1 MIPVVLAAAGAL
13 LLASPVA
20 DASPSPSPAATAAPP
35 AHGATR
41 TVGGSYSVFGDSFT
55 LAAGEERDGDVS
67 VYGGDATIDGKI
79 THDLRVYG
87 GMATVD
93 GEVGHDITV
102 LGGMVVLGPHA
113 VVGHDVTVVGGS
125 VDRDP
130 GARIGHDFTEV
141 GGGGGGGGRGLAAL
155 PQVPQVPRL
164 GGFDLG
170 FGLALSIGVV
180 LLSLLMQL
188 FLPTNVAMAR
198 DALEERP
205 FASMGFG
212 CLTIVAGLL
221 LGVLV
226 GVTVLLLPV
235 SLGIAVA
242 VGMAWLLGV
251 AAASVMVGQRLATAL
266 HLRLDPVPTLLL
278 GGLLVAVLVN
288 VPLLGGLLALVLGSM
303 ALGAAVLTRFGTRP
317 HPPSYPPPPR
327 EVSR

>member
-1 MIPVVLAAAGAL
+1 MIAGLLAAGAL
-13 LLASPVA
+13 FLASPAA
-20 DASPSPSPAATAAPP
+20 DATPSPSPTPTSSQ
-35 AHGATR
+35 GVTR
-41 TVGGSYSVFGDSFT
+41 TVGGSISVFGDSFT
-55 LAAGEERDGDVS
+55 LASGERREGNVS
-67 VYGGDATIDGKI
+67 VYGGNAQIDGTV

-87 GMATVD
+87 GIATVN
-93 GEVGHDITV
+93 GEIGHDVTV
-102 LGGMVVLGPHA
+102 LGGMVVLGPNA
-113 VVGHDVTVVGGS
+113 VVGHDVTVIGGD
-125 VDRDP
+125 VQRDP
-130 GARIGHDFTEV
+130 AARIGHDFTEV
-141 GGGGGGGGRGLAAL
+141 GGSGGSRLAGL
-155 PQVPQVPRL
+155 PQVPDVPRL

-205 FASMGFG
+205 FASLGFG
-212 CLTIVAGLL
+212 CLTVVAGVLLAVL
-221 LGVLV
+221 LGI
-226 GVTVLLLPV
+226 TVLLLPI
-235 SLGIAVA
+235 SLGIGVA
-242 VGMAWLLGV
+242 VGMGWLLGV
-251 AAASVMVGQRLATAL
+251 AAASIMVGQRLATAL